1 MPRHQSSVRRA
12 LRPAIGIVLVASLA
26 VACGSDTKNAANSSP
41 AATTSAAATAA
52 AATSGTPAAA
62 SAATGA
68 PVTAFTDAVKA
79 QVQAKLDA
87 AKKPVLFK
95 DPGPA
100 LDATKVAGK
109 SIFFLVNSTQLPFVQ
124 SLIDGVKEAG
134 KAAGLKVTVGD
145 GKNQATEQI
154 RLLQQAVST
163 KPAAIIVFG
172 STAGQLAGGLKAAK
186 AAGIPIVETVVGDPS
201 MPTAEELA
209 DYGIVS
215 NATYCYSC
223 AAALIADYAIV
234 NLNGKVN
241 ALMTLDPGS
250 ASSLAQKA
258 GFAKEFAQYCP
269 DCTVKYVNTP
279 TADSFRATG
288 SAAQAAVQGQ
298 KVNFI
303 FPQYDGYIE
312 AVLPVLKSGNA
323 EKRIMVGSYNA
334 DLAQMVEMNAGSP
347 VKIDVGSPVPWL
359 AWGFVDEA
367 LRAMTGAAPAPD
379 ENLPIRVFDTTNV
392 ASVDLKA
399 DPGTWYGPTDYR
411 AAYLKLWGVK

>member
-1 MPRHQSSVRRA
+1 
-12 LRPAIGIVLVASLA
+12 
-26 VACGSDTKNAANSSP
+26 
-41 AATTSAAATAA
+41 
-52 AATSGTPAAA
+52 
-62 SAATGA
+62 
-68 PVTAFTDAVKA
+68 VTAFTAAVKA
-79 QVQAKLDA
+79 ELQAKLDA
-87 AKKPVLFK
+87 AKAPVSFK

-145 GKNQATEQI
+145 GKNQATEQL

-172 STAGQLAGGLKAAK
+172 LSAKQLAGGLKAAK
-186 AAGIPIVETVVGDPS
+186 SAGIPVIETVVGDPS
-201 MPTAEELA
+201 MPTAQEQA

-215 NATYCYSC
+215 NPTYCYSC
-223 AAALIADYAIV
+223 AAALIADYAMV

-241 ALMTLDPGS
+241 ALMTLDPGA
-250 ASSLAQKA
+250 ASSLAQKS
-258 GFAKEFAQYCP
+258 GFANEFAKYCP
-269 DCTVKYVNTP
+269 ACTVKYVNTP
-279 TADSFRATG
+279 TADSFRSTG

-312 AVLPVLKSGNA
+312 AVLPALKSGNA
-323 EKRIMVGSYNA
+323 EKRIMIGSYNA
-334 DLAQMVEMNAGSP
+334 DLAQVTEMKAGTP

-367 LRAMTGAAPAPD
+367 LRSMTGTAPAAD

-392 ASVDLKA
+392 DSLDLKA

-411 AAYLKLWGVK
+411 ASYLKLWGLK